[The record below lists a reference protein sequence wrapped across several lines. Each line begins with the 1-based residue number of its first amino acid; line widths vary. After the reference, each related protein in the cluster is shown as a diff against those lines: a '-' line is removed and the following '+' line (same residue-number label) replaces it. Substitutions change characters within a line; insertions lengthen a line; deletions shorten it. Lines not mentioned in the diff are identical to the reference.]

1 MAKRNRRRW
10 RVGNFVVR
18 LRDVPTFGEEEWK
31 LSDNQVRSK
40 VKKGEIGTVECYEV
54 SSLDGAWMTRL
65 MPGSQMHLM
74 VASALESGDAREW
87 LELVMTNLMQVSTI
101 PNGYYHQGVMLL
113 TAAYYNPA
121 LISGSFFRGESR
133 RFLKDARKLREGFLS
148 WYREA
153 EKERELLYEDTD
165 EADLRRLEAEK
176 VLEGGE

>member
-1 MAKRNRRRW
+1 M
-10 RVGNFVVR
+10 V
-18 LRDVPTFGEEEWK
+18 
-31 LSDNQVRSK
+31 
-40 VKKGEIGTVECYEV
+40 
-54 SSLDGAWMTRL
+54 RL
-65 MPGSQMHLM
+65 MPGSQMEAVVSAHLD
-74 VASALESGDAREW
+74 SGDSSEW
-87 LELVMTNLMQVSTI
+87 LELMMMNLMQVSTI

>member
-1 MAKRNRRRW
+1 M
-10 RVGNFVVR
+10 VR